1 VSLKERKLDS
11 FHRYLEFRFFITG
24 EKESALL
31 GLGAT
36 NFESHWRRRREQKI
50 VLKAG
55 IKMPCESPARYANV
69 SFSGSGIKAVGKRGN
84 SFFFC
89 FQTLFCVDSRPP
101 HFALFSLLEFVLG
114 EEKKGRCEG
123 RQVAIV
129 TWLIG
134 AVRD

>member
-1 VSLKERKLDS
+1 MRSRGVSLKERKLDS
-11 FHRYLEFRFFITG
+11 FFHRYLEFRFFITG

-69 SFSGSGIKAVGKRGN
+69 SFSGGGAKAGEKGEQ
-84 SFFFC
+84 SFFFSVQFLNFLAHDFPIC
-89 FQTLFCVDSRPP
+89 LKLFFFFP
-101 HFALFSLLEFVLG
+101 FG
-114 EEKKGRCEG
+114 GGIEKGVMDARVGK
-123 RQVAIV
+123 
-129 TWLIG
+129 LPL
-134 AVRD
+134 